1 MQSLFFKR
9 CTWAMNVYSSSGNA
23 NSNHQQEHQHDAFKR
38 QKANNDTN
46 NMHRQ
51 HNASSGIGRTHKH
64 KHAYAIVWSIA
75 NYICNRWMLLR
86 FYIGACYT
94 HKYITNMKRMRATH
108 IDIHDVHIHANL
120 NTTRVCVVLLLHI
133 PYRLRKMR
141 LQLPS
146 TNNCLAVVL
155 RNRAQVPCIATTPL
169 EQLPILQKRCLHKT
183 PASHPQ
189 NPFRAIAHPTKT
201 LPAQAQALDNSH
213 YKIATCRNN
222 PAAHNA
228 SVALPS
234 TSASAT
240 WPFFY

>member
-94 HKYITNMKRMRATH
+94 HKYITDMKRMRATY
-108 IDIHDVHIHANL
+108 IDIHDVHIHKL
-120 NTTRVCVVLLLHI
+120 KYNTCVRRV
-133 PYRLRKMR
+133 
-141 LQLPS
+141 
-146 TNNCLAVVL
+146 AVAYSISF
-155 RNRAQVPCIATTPL
+155 AQNAPATSIH
-169 EQLPILQKRCLHKT
+169 E
-183 PASHPQ
+183 
-189 NPFRAIAHPTKT
+189 
-201 LPAQAQALDNSH
+201 
-213 YKIATCRNN
+213 
-222 PAAHNA
+222 
-228 SVALPS
+228 
-234 TSASAT
+234 
-240 WPFFY
+240 